1 MSRRLWI
8 VWLMLALLPLRGWA
22 VASMVMPAAPAHIA
36 SEASLSHSAPTM
48 PACHDAAVDNDGS
61 VVNACTLCDL
71 CHSASAVSPA
81 IVLPA
86 APVPDALPR
95 PAMARDT
102 GRAAV
107 GGLERPPR
115 PLLA

>member
-1 MSRRLWI
+1 
-8 VWLMLALLPLRGWA
+8 MLALLPLRGWA
-22 VASMVMPAAPAHIA
+22 VASMVMPAAPAGIVSAA
-36 SEASLSHSAPTM
+36 SVASSDHSAPTT
-48 PACHDAAVDNDGS
+48 AHCHEAAADNNGS

-71 CHSASAVSPA
+71 CHSASSVSPE
-81 IVLPA
+81 IVLPV

>member
-1 MSRRLWI
+1 
-8 VWLMLALLPLRGWA
+8 MLALLPLRGWA

-36 SEASLSHSAPTM
+36 SEASSNHSAPAA
-48 PACHDAAVDNDGS
+48 PACHEAAADNTGS

-71 CHSASAVSPA
+71 CHSASSVSPE

-102 GRAAV
+102 GRAAA

-115 PLLA
+115 PLPA